1 MVWCRRKAFYLFM
14 IKYQSF
20 SRPVSWGCEFH
31 KCLSGVIALFSPLL
45 LREIRKG
52 GRLEH
57 EKYPYPMWEETQIRS
72 FSLESRPLLQ
82 RVSGCISQRWLI
94 PSPLLESGEDLY
106 YENLV
111 GFLEAKSRK
120 GWGFPKTVPPPR
132 PPPPPPPPEE
142 FLNLQLVY
150 IQPPAMHCHLTSLWL
165 PGPQLQG
172 NRSQPW

>member
-31 KCLSGVIALFSPLL
+31 KCLSGVTALFPPLL
-45 LREIRKG
+45 LSEIRKG

-57 EKYPYPMWEETQIRS
+57 EKYPYPMWEETQIKS

-82 RVSGCISQRWLI
+82 SLWAYFTKMTHSLPPARIRRGSFL
-94 PSPLLESGEDLY
+94 DLH

-120 GWGFPKTVPPPR
+120 GWGFPKTVPTPHSPPG
-132 PPPPPPPPEE
+132 
-142 FLNLQLVY
+142 V
-150 IQPPAMHCHLTSLWL
+150 S
-165 PGPQLQG
+165 
-172 NRSQPW
+172 